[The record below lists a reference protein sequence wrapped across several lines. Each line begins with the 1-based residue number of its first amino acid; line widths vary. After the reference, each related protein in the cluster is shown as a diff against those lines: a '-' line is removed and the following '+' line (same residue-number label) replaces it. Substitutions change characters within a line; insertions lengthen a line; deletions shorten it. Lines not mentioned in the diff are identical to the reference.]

1 MTEKK
6 LDCVILGLL
15 SHEELTGYEIKR
27 RIDSSLSYFW
37 GASYGSIY
45 PTLNSLVDDGLAEK
59 RSDEQSARNKQI
71 YNITEKGRE
80 HLKKWLSEP
89 VPRDELRYETL
100 LKLFFGNEAGPKITS
115 EHINAFMEK
124 TAKSL
129 EMLKNI
135 REDLNDHINE
145 DTSHRYYMMT
155 VEFGICTY
163 EAYLK
168 FCKEAVS
175 KLGDM

>member
-45 PTLNSLVDDGLAEK
+45 PTLNSLVKDGLAEK
-59 RSDEQSARNKQI
+59 RSDEQSLRNKQI

-89 VPRDELRYETL
+89 VQRDEIRYETL
-100 LKLFFGNEAGPKITS
+100 LKLFFGNEAGPEATS
-115 EHINAFMEK
+115 EHIKAFMEK
-124 TAKSL
+124 TAHSL
-129 EMLKNI
+129 EELRNA
-135 REDLNDHINE
+135 REVLNDHVNE
-145 DTSHRYYMMT
+145 DSAHRYYLMT

-168 FCKEAVS
+168 FCKEALS
-175 KLGDM
+175 KLCDM